1 MSAVAAATSALVG
14 GVVSY
19 GLGKVLNGSN
29 QSTANNATQS
39 ATNANDL
46 QTQIGKESWD
56 RYQQMYTPLE
66 SGMIT
71 DAQNYDNPTN
81 YARAAGD
88 AQATVG
94 SQFGKARAQLMRTPG
109 LDPSTPAFTAAMAG
123 LDNSQAATDATAQN
137 KARLDVQ
144 NTAWARKTDA
154 MNIGKGLP
162 ALASATLGGATRNS
176 LGLADMANTSGMLNS
191 SMIGNVV
198 NRAINPTT
206 VKGGLDWLSGGSG
219 NTGPGFYSNTNQPLQ
234 QNGTDNYLPQ

>member
-1 MSAVAAATSALVG
+1 MSAVAVGAAVAGAGASVLLSKAINSGNQNTS
-14 GVVSY
+14 
-19 GLGKVLNGSN
+19 
-29 QSTANNATQS
+29 NNATQS
-39 ATNANDL
+39 ATDATNL

-176 LGLADMANTSGMLNS
+176 LGLADLATTSGLANS